1 MTFYVCEIYFVN
13 ENKRNHK
20 NVKMREKKNTYIFK
34 KNVDENE
41 LDVCRH
47 SELEV

>member
-1 MTFYVCEIYFVN
+1 
-13 ENKRNHK
+13 
-20 NVKMREKKNTYIFK
+20 MREKETLIYLKEKN

-41 LDVCRH
+41 LEVCRH